1 MRCVFADGLDKTG
14 KRANLRSW
22 PAKDVPAGSKAALK
36 SADVYIVV
44 KLGNRACLLC
54 EGLALAGGIDQLHL
68 NGLKKFSKP
77 ESCWQRQAAG

>member
-1 MRCVFADGLDKTG
+1 MCLSEERIDRSE
-14 KRANLRSW
+14 KRANLRSLS
-22 PAKDVPAGSKAALK
+22 ARDVPTGTRAALK
-36 SADVYIVV
+36 SADVYIVLR
-44 KLGNRACLLC
+44 LGNRACLLC